1 MLAHVPSFGRNPR
14 GSPDFL
20 AYPVPKACMHVLGT
34 RVPRRLGVARSASS
48 PKAAL
53 ALGCSLTP
61 GLRIS
66 FGRVTCMARAAS
78 VPGLWA
84 LGFLL
89 LACVCGWV
97 RVAFGGGFRLPLPVV
112 AGVLGGCVWARFVVL
127 SLFCRLFVVFVVG
140 LWCRPAF
147 GTCVVSCAFPLPP
160 AVSGFGVRCGRACW
174 ARVSAVPR
182 PSWLGCRVV
191 FFALFFF
198 FRLLGVPVPGPVV
211 SPPVSFLSGWAAG
224 FCFFFFFV
232 CLFRCS
238 FSRWAAVPGLVLPV
252 LAGWSPCTCLGVLSS
267 VPSGWG
273 VWPPS
278 VLLAAVWWLWAV
290 FARPPPPPFFWGGGG
305 GGRLAVPPFAFP
317 RLALALWLVC
327 GVVGPSPLLAEV
339 PVCYSPPLLAGF
351 RCRWWWAVPATPGWG
366 LPATVVCGGGV
377 LVGLWLVCGVV
388 GPSPLLAEVPV
399 CYSPPLLAGFRCRW
413 WWAVP
418 ATPGWGLLAA
428 VVCGVWCV
436 AVVCWW
442 GCGGCVVW
450 LVPRHSWRWFLC
462 ATPRY
467 SWLGFAAGGGG
478 RSPPLLAGVR
488 LRRWCVVCGVWCV
501 VCGVWRWCVGGVV
514 LVCGVVGPSPLLAEV
529 PVCYSPPLLAG
540 FRCRWWWAVPAT
552 PGWGPLAAVVCGVW
566 CVAVVCWWGCGW
578 CVVWLVPRHS
588 WRRFLC
594 ATPRHSW
601 LGFAAGGGGR
611 SPPLLA
617 GVRWRRRCVV
627 CGGGVLLGLWLVC
640 GMVGPSPLLA
650 EVPVCYSPPLLAGF
664 RCRWWWAV
672 PATPGWGPLAALV
685 CGVWCGVWCVV
696 GVPRHSWRRFLC
708 ATPRHSWLGFAAAG
722 GGRSPPLLA
731 GVRWRRWCACFA
743 WPGRAGWPPGRVLVR
758 LTLSFGRFVFLLCLA
773 PSGLGLPLSLSLLL
787 PFLVGCFSRPP
798 AAWLA
803 PRLCLPLG
811 RWLLFGGCSPAPPH
825 LCVWR
830 FSSLLLV
837 AFVFFFSP
845 SSSSSVRPRCLRLS
859 LVSGPGCPGPRR
871 LRCLFCWPSA
881 SRLSVRLSLFRA
893 FRLAVGC
900 SRVVAA
906 PPPPL
911 VSRGFRSCR
920 SVLCAVLCCA
930 CPGAVLRRA
939 AACCVARCC
948 AVVCC
953 VALVWC
959 RCLLRRA
966 LWRCPSPW
974 GPVLCGAVFCG
985 VPPRCVLCAVCVL
998 SWRGGACCCSPLCL
1012 VLCVSRG
1019 AVLCVPCALRSV
1031 RCCASLCWC
1040 ARVVLFVWCVLLL
1053 APGAVVRC
1061 CVLCC
1066 FLWCAVVRCWVWW
1079 PVVVC
1084 WWRVSVSGSLSGRVV
1099 CFPVVGVVCCGAL
1112 LSCVVFCG
1120 AVLSRGA
1127 VLLCSAVVL
1136 RCCWGLLCPAVGRR
1150 AVLCCAVG
1158 WLCCFW
1164 PGGGVCVLWCSF
1176 PRAVRS
1182 LSSPLCALRCL
1193 VVLAVVPCFPVS
1205 CAVALCCRVV
1215 LCCRALLS
1223 FCGAVCVCFALLRPV
1238 VRRPCGL
1245 RCCWCLVLWRVP
1257 VRCGVSLGVLR
1268 CGGAALVCRGVL
1280 LCCALSCGVLRSV
1293 PCPAVPCCPAVLC
1306 WLAVLCG
1313 CLRCWCLFCPLF
1325 FC

>member
-1 MLAHVPSFGRNPR
+1 
-14 GSPDFL
+14 
-20 AYPVPKACMHVLGT
+20 MHVLGT

-97 RVAFGGGFRLPLPVV
+97 RVAFGGGFCLPLPVV

-127 SLFCRLFVVFVVG
+127 SLFCRLFVLFVVG

-147 GTCVVSCAFPLPP
+147 GTCVVSCAFPLPS
-160 AVSGFGVRCGRACW
+160 AVSGFGVRCGRAGR

-182 PSWLGCRVV
+182 PSWLGCRAVL
-191 FFALFFF
+191 FALFFF
-198 FRLLGVPVPGPVV
+198 FSGCWV
-211 SPPVSFLSGWAAG
+211 SPSRALWSLPPSPFFRAG
-224 FCFFFFFV
+224 LLAFFFFFV
-232 CLFRCS
+232 CLFWCS
-238 FSRWAAVPGLVLPV
+238 FSRWAAVPGLVSPV

-278 VLLAAVWWLWAV
+278 VLLAAVWWLWAL
-290 FARPPPPPFFWGGGG
+290 FARPPPPPFFFGGG

-317 RLALALWLVC
+317 LLALALWLVCGVVGPSQLLAEVPVCYSPPLLAGFRCRWWWAVPATPGWGLPAAVVCGGGVFVGLWLVC

-366 LPATVVCGGGV
+366 LLAAVVCGGGVLVGLGLVCGVVGPSPLLAEVPVCYSPPLLAGFRCRWWRAVPATPGWGPLAAVVCGVWCVVCGVWCVAVVCWWGCSEVWCGWSLATPGGGSCVLLPATPGWVSLPLVVGGPRHSWLGSACGGGVWCVVCGGGV

-418 ATPGWGLLAA
+418 ATPGWGSLAA
-428 VVCGVWCV
+428 
-436 AVVCWW
+436 
-442 GCGGCVVW
+442 
-450 LVPRHSWRWFLC
+450 S
-462 ATPRY
+462 
-467 SWLGFAAGGGG
+467 
-478 RSPPLLAGVR
+478 
-488 LRRWCVVCGVWCV
+488 
-501 VCGVWRWCVGGVV
+501 VCGVWRWCVVGVVVGVWRGWSLATPGGGPCVLLPATPGWVSLPVVVGGPRHSWLGSAGGGGVWCV
-514 LVCGVVGPSPLLAEV
+514 VWCVVCCWGSSPLLAEV

-552 PGWGPLAAVVCGVW
+552 PGWGPLAAVVCVLCLAGSGGPASRARSGAPHPFLWPLCLSALLGPLRAGVAPLSFAA
-566 CVAVVCWWGCGW
+566 VAVPR
-578 CVVWLVPRHS
+578 WLFFSASRCLARASFV
-588 WRRFLC
+588 
-594 ATPRHSW
+594 
-601 LGFAAGGGGR
+601 
-611 SPPLLA
+611 SPA
-617 GVRWRRRCVV
+617 W
-627 CGGGVLLGLWLVC
+627 
-640 GMVGPSPLLA
+640 
-650 EVPVCYSPPLLAGF
+650 
-664 RCRWWWAV
+664 
-672 PATPGWGPLAALV
+672 PLAAL
-685 CGVWCGVWCVV
+685 WWLL
-696 GVPRHSWRRFLC
+696 PR
-708 ATPRHSWLGFAAAG
+708 
-722 GGRSPPLLA
+722 PP
-731 GVRWRRWCACFA
+731 
-743 WPGRAGWPPGRVLVR
+743 PP
-758 LTLSFGRFVFLLCLA
+758 LCLA
-773 PSGLGLPLSLSLLL
+773 VFLAPACGLCVFFFLPLLL
-787 PFLVGCFSRPP
+787 PPCAPVVSGFLWFPAPGALGLGACVVCFV
-798 AAWLA
+798 
-803 PRLCLPLG
+803 CLPLLG
-811 RWLLFGGCSPAPPH
+811 SPCACPSFVLSAWLLAAPA
-825 LCVWR
+825 W
-830 FSSLLLV
+830 LL
-837 AFVFFFSP
+837 P
-845 SSSSSVRPRCLRLS
+845 
-859 LVSGPGCPGPRR
+859 
-871 LRCLFCWPSA
+871 
-881 SRLSVRLSLFRA
+881 
-893 FRLAVGC
+893 
-900 SRVVAA
+900 

-911 VSRGFRSCR
+911 VSSGFRSCR

-930 CPGAVLRRA
+930 CLGAVLRRA

-953 VALVWC
+953 VALAWC
-959 RCLLRRA
+959 PCLLRRA

-998 SWRGGACCCSPLCL
+998 SWPGGACCCSPLCL
-1012 VLCVSRG
+1012 VLCESRG
-1019 AVLCVPCALRSV
+1019 AVVCVPCALRSV

-1066 FLWCAVVRCWVWW
+1066 FLWCAQVRCWVWW

-1084 WWRVSVSGSLSGRVV
+1084 WWRVSVSVSLSGHVV
-1099 CFPVVGVVCCGAL
+1099 CVPVVGVVCCGAL

-1136 RCCWGLLCPAVGRR
+1136 RCCWGLLCPPVGRR

-1158 WLCCFW
+1158 WLCCFQ
-1164 PGGGVCVLWCSF
+1164 PGGGVCVL
-1176 PRAVRS
+1176 RA
-1182 LSSPLCALRCL
+1182 A
-1193 VVLAVVPCFPVS
+1193 CF
-1205 CAVALCCRVV
+1205 LQ
-1215 LCCRALLS
+1215 LILS
-1223 FCGAVCVCFALLRPV
+1223 F
-1238 VRRPCGL
+1238 
-1245 RCCWCLVLWRVP
+1245 VP
-1257 VRCGVSLGVLR
+1257 L
-1268 CGGAALVCRGVL
+1268 
-1280 LCCALSCGVLRSV
+1280 
-1293 PCPAVPCCPAVLC
+1293 
-1306 WLAVLCG
+1306 
-1313 CLRCWCLFCPLF
+1313 
-1325 FC
+1325 